1 MAQDTIHKVIEI
13 TFKNSDLIENMRESQ
28 NAINALSNETKQLK
42 QDLEEYRKSLKEG
55 KITQEQFDR
64 MMVQTKNEIIKNNQ
78 AIVKFKSDLRQYTR
92 EMQSNIRQDTAKTGS
107 LNQMRAS
114 VRLLTSEFEA
124 LSAAERSGSRGQELV
139 RQIRKTTDEI
149 NRQEAAIRNYRST
162 VGNYAGGYSK
172 SLLENLRC
180 VDGYSRRIQRIQ
192 RQYRENPRF

>member
-1 MAQDTIHKVIEI
+1 
-13 TFKNSDLIENMRESQ
+13 MRESQ
-28 NAINALSNETKQLK
+28 NAIGALSNDTKQLK
-42 QDLEEYRKSLKEG
+42 QDIEEYRKSLKEG

-64 MMVQTKNEIIKNNQ
+64 MMVQTKNEIIKNDQ
-78 AIVKFKSDLRQYTR
+78 AVTKFKSDLRQYTR

-162 VGNYAGGYSK
+162 VGNYVGG
-172 SLLENLRC
+172 
-180 VDGYSRRIQRIQ
+180 IQKA
-192 RQYRENPRF
+192 F